1 MASAGIWLLGAL
13 TAHVTEPLYRIDYVL
28 TRGRLAPVAA
38 KHHWSPRRS
47 ATHTLTLMLACTQPP
62 THVSL
67 TRTCTNTH
75 ALEHRHTYA
84 RARARAHTNRCV
96 REGS

>member
-62 THVSL
+62 THVS
-67 TRTCTNTH
+67 RMRACTNTR
-75 ALEHRHTYA
+75 ALEHGHTYA
-84 RARARAHTNRCV
+84 RARARTNRCV